1 MHASRGTESSER
13 LLRRLREVGTEIA
26 LFNRRVAA
34 SMGIREADLVVLD
47 VVHRTGPASPSQLS
61 ACTGIHAAT
70 MTGILTRLEDDGWI
84 ERLPAPGDRRGAR
97 IRSRDPERLEAA
109 YAEVNRSLLDAFSD
123 LDDRRADE
131 LSDVLAT
138 VAAQLRDVARDRP
151 PVTGPPPRS
160 RDQAPQG

>member
-84 ERLPAPGDRRGAR
+84 ERLPAPGDRRERGSARGTPNGWKRPTPRSTAASSTRSPTSTTGAR
-97 IRSRDPERLEAA
+97 TS
-109 YAEVNRSLLDAFSD
+109 
-123 LDDRRADE
+123 
-131 LSDVLAT
+131 
-138 VAAQLRDVARDRP
+138 
-151 PVTGPPPRS
+151 
-160 RDQAPQG
+160 